1 MILGIFNKGYRYV
14 LKGRNSK
21 GEWEDLEEYDKPVK
35 TSEIADLLYE
45 YRDKGYDSFRLDCY
59 DKNGKYI
66 KRLWV
71 RNFPKRTRVD
81 DFSLA
86 FEQLIKIEEVKK
98 KLKEAL
104 GIKEYEPE
112 DLIAN
117 IIYWEE
123 MKKKLSEIAGSSGGL
138 GEIGEFLKLL
148 KELQGLGVGVS
159 TQSTPQPST
168 TTNVSQSTSTPT
180 ATPMVVETHIA
191 DQLVNDIMTKVNE
204 KLKEVTTP
212 PCAKEGCE
220 E

>member
-14 LKGRNSK
+14 LKGRNPK

-59 DKNGKYI
+59 DKNGKYV

-81 DFSLA
+81 DLSLA
-86 FEQLIKIEEVKK
+86 FDQLIKIEEVKK

-104 GIKEYEPE
+104 GIKEYDPE
-112 DLIAN
+112 DIIAN

-123 MKKKLSEIAGSSGGL
+123 MKKKLSEIASSSSGL
-138 GEIGEFLKLL
+138 GELGEILKII

-159 TQSTPQPST
+159 TQSIHQPST
-168 TTNVSQSTSTPT
+168 TANVNQPATTQLSTP
-180 ATPMVVETHIA
+180 VIVETPVA

-204 KLKEVTTP
+204 KLKEITTP
-212 PCAKEGCE
+212 PCDKGECE

>member
-1 MILGIFNKGYRYV
+1 MILGLFSKGYRYV
-14 LKGRNSK
+14 LKGRNPK

-59 DKNGKYI
+59 DKNGKYV

-81 DFSLA
+81 DFGLA
-86 FEQLIKIEEVKK
+86 LEQLIRIEEIRK

-104 GIKEYEPE
+104 GVKEYEPE
-112 DLIAN
+112 DIIAN

-123 MKKKLSEIAGSSGGL
+123 MKKKLGELVSSGSGL
-138 GEIGEFLKLL
+138 GEIGEFLKLI
-148 KELQGLGVGVS
+148 KELQGLGLGVS
-159 TQSTPQPST
+159 AQSTPQPST
-168 TTNVSQSTSTPT
+168 TTNVSQSATTP
-180 ATPMVVETHIA
+180 VIVETHIA
-191 DQLVNDIMTKVNE
+191 DQLVNDIMTKVNQR
-204 KLKEVTTP
+204 LKEVTTP
-212 PCAKEGCE
+212 PCVKERCE